1 MVTIWEGIRDYF
13 AGSPAEMDFV
23 LFSNYGRQVD
33 ALLQGTIDLAWNTN
47 LAWVRTVA
55 QTKGAC
61 RALAMRDTD
70 TVFRTMFVA
79 RAGSGLGGLE
89 DLTGRRL
96 ALGSRDSA
104 QAAILPVHFLTRAG
118 LAPGEVDFLRIDS
131 DVGKHGDTGR
141 SELDALRA
149 VLDDRADAAAI
160 GINTWEAIG
169 RDELRPGPWSCSG
182 NPRPTA
188 TATSPPCPPS
198 PRSGPRLGSSTCSGW
213 TGTTRRTGPSSKWK
227 ACADGWPPAGGLRI
241 AVRGGARAA
250 DRLPMVDHVII
261 LDLVERTA
269 AVADGATVAVP
280 LGPGDPGPL
289 AETVAAWCAR
299 TGNELLAVR
308 DGAAIIRR
316 GRAPDPL
323 VGLAPGQ
330 MPGTRLWMYTNFDCN
345 LACDYC
351 YARSSPQTARRALG
365 IDRVRRLAGEAVQ
378 AGVSELLIT
387 AGEPFLLPDLD
398 DLVAA
403 CTNALPPTLLT
414 NGMLFR
420 GNRLERLRRK
430 DRNTARAA
438 DQPRLRHPRR
448 PRQPPRDRIVAAGRG
463 RHPDSAGRGVPGQ
476 GRRDPSRRAGPR
488 TPTLPRLPRL
498 ARHRTR

>member
-1 MVTIWEGIRDYF
+1 MSAPLIVGSVAYTPNVVTIWEGIRDYF

-118 LAPGEVDFLRIDS
+118 LTPGEVDFLRIDS

-169 RDELRPGPWSCSG
+169 RDELMPGALELFWESPVYSHCNFTALPALSEERATPWVEHLLGMDWDNPAHRPILEMEGLRRWVV
-182 NPRPTA
+182 
-188 TATSPPCPPS
+188 
-198 PRSGPRLGSSTCSGW
+198 PRLEGYAS
-213 TGTTRRTGPSSKWK
+213 
-227 ACADGWPPAGGLRI
+227 LFE
-241 AVRGGARAA
+241 AVREQQIG
-250 DRLPMVDHVII
+250 
-261 LDLVERTA
+261 
-269 AVADGATVAVP
+269 
-280 LGPGDPGPL
+280 
-289 AETVAAWCAR
+289 
-299 TGNELLAVR
+299 
-308 DGAAIIRR
+308 
-316 GRAPDPL
+316 
-323 VGLAPGQ
+323 
-330 MPGTRLWMYTNFDCN
+330 
-345 LACDYC
+345 
-351 YARSSPQTARRALG
+351 
-365 IDRVRRLAGEAVQ
+365 
-378 AGVSELLIT
+378 
-387 AGEPFLLPDLD
+387 
-398 DLVAA
+398 
-403 CTNALPPTLLT
+403 
-414 NGMLFR
+414 
-420 GNRLERLRRK
+420 
-430 DRNTARAA
+430 
-438 DQPRLRHPRR
+438 
-448 PRQPPRDRIVAAGRG
+448 
-463 RHPDSAGRGVPGQ
+463 
-476 GRRDPSRRAGPR
+476 SRW
-488 TPTLPRLPRL
+488 
-498 ARHRTR
+498 